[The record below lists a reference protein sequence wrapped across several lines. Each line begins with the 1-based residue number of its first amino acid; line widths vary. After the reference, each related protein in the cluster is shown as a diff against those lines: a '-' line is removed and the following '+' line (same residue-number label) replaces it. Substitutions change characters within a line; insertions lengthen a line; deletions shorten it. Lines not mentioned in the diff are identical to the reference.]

1 MSSLVMKLSSFFF
14 SFLNRTSVDHS
25 DDLVFKFEEAD
36 KGLSSSQVLEAYNLA
51 LQSKQNGS
59 LFKSDKFSLDGVC
72 SSVDVVRLKHHAII
86 KYKLPDLPVEEVL
99 ENKVL
104 NNVI

>member
-1 MSSLVMKLSSFFF
+1 MSSLVIKLSSFFS
-14 SFLNRTSVDHS
+14 SFFNRTSVDYS

-36 KGLSSSQVLEAYNLA
+36 KGLSSSQVLEAYEIA
-51 LQSKQNGS
+51 FKSKQNFS
-59 LFKSDKFSLDGVC
+59 LPAIDKFNLDGVC
-72 SSVDVVRLKHHAII
+72 SSVDVVRMKHHEII

-99 ENKVL
+99 ENKVF

>member
-1 MSSLVMKLSSFFF
+1 MKLSSFLS
-14 SFLNRTSVDHS
+14 SFLNPTSVDHS

-36 KGLSSSQVLEAYNLA
+36 KGLSSSQVLESYELA
-51 LQSKQNGS
+51 LKSKQNCS
-59 LFKSDKFSLDGVC
+59 LPKNDKFSLNGVC
-72 SSVDVVRLKHHAII
+72 SSVDVVRTKHHVII

-99 ENKVL
+99 ENKVY